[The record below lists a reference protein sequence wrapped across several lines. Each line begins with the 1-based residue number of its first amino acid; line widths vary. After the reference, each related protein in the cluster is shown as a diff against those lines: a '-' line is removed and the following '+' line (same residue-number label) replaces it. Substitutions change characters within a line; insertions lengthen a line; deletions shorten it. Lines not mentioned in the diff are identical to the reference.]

1 MLSKVG
7 KTTCV
12 CISCAVIFTLQGLR
26 DLVMQ
31 SQAAIFSMQLTVQNI
46 NNEIIALRE
55 TLRRSGSK
63 RKKVCNNVHSVCSVL

>member
-46 NNEIIALRE
+46 YEIIALRE